1 MMLNRAKFYEE
12 NKTKQY
18 NRRVIGCGYLS
29 QGSHGRPLGSGDIEL
44 ITEK

>member
-1 MMLNRAKFYEE
+1 MTLNRAKFYEE

-18 NRRVIGCGYLS
+18 NKGVIGCGCLS
-29 QGSHGRPLGSGDIEL
+29 KGSHGRPLGSGDIEL